1 MDYMPQERERGIT
14 IRTAAISFNW
24 KNYQMNLLDTPG
36 HIDFTGEVER
46 ALRVMDGSVV
56 VFDAVHGV

>member
-1 MDYMPQERERGIT
+1 
-14 IRTAAISFNW
+14 
-24 KNYQMNLLDTPG
+24 MNLLDTPG

-56 VFDAVHGV
+56 VFDAVHGVQT